1 MTYAEKIQMLR
12 QYQYLE
18 RRISRLLAEK
28 QVWEDK
34 AVNISPVYSNQ
45 PKGGSGGN
53 KMQTCIDKLMEIEQR
68 LDTEIDRQIDLRT
81 VIENAICQLEDERLR
96 DVLRYRYIDGMT
108 IDATADEMRIDQRW
122 VCCLQKRA
130 INKLTIEIHY

>member
-18 RRISRLLAEK
+18 RRINHLLAEK

-53 KMQTCIDKLMEIEQR
+53 KTQACIYKLIEIEQR
-68 LDTEIDRQIDLRT
+68 LDEEIDRQ
-81 VIENAICQLEDERLR
+81 
-96 DVLRYRYIDGMT
+96 IDGMT
-108 IDATADEMRIDQRW
+108 IDATADEMHIDQRW

>member
-1 MTYAEKIQMLR
+1 MTNAEKVKILR

-18 RRISRLLAEK
+18 RRINRLLAEK

-53 KMQTCIDKLMEIEQR
+53 KTQACIDKLMEIE
-68 LDTEIDRQIDLRT
+68 
-81 VIENAICQLEDERLR
+81 
-96 DVLRYRYIDGMT
+96 
-108 IDATADEMRIDQRW
+108 
-122 VCCLQKRA
+122 
-130 INKLTIEIHY
+130 

>member
-18 RRISRLLAEK
+18 RRINRILAEK

-34 AVNISPVYSNQ
+34 AVNISPIYSNQ

-53 KMQTCIDKLMEIEQR
+53 KTQACIDKLIEIEQR

-108 IDATADEMRIDQRW
+108 IEATADEMHIEQRW
-122 VCCLQKRA
+122 ACRLQKRA
-130 INKLTIEIHY
+130 INKLTIESHY